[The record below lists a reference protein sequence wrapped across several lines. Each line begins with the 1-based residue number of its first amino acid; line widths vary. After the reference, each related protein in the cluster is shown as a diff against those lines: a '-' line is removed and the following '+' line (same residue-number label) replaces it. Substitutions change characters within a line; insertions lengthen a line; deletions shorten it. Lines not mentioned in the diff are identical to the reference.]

1 MKIRTI
7 IADDEP
13 HARGLLREYLSSDSD
28 IEIIAE
34 CGDGTSTIEQVRRLR
49 PDLLFLD
56 IEMPEADGLEVVEQ
70 MGSDSMPVVVFV
82 TAFDEHA
89 VKAFEL
95 HAAEYLVKPF
105 NFARFSTAL
114 QHAKALSVSR
124 DPAATLLAIRHAM
137 HSRHGAGYA
146 DRFGVRENGRIAIVK
161 TDDID
166 WIEADGNYV
175 KLHIGNR
182 VHVLRETMR
191 DVEMRLDPRHFAR
204 IHRSTIVNVLHIRE
218 LESWVTGEYI
228 VHMNDGRELT
238 MTRTYRDRVMAILGI
253 GRTD

>member
-1 MKIRTI
+1 M

-13 HARGLLREYLSSDSD
+13 HARGLLREYLSSDRD
-28 IEIIAE
+28 IEIVAE
-34 CGDGTSTIEQVRRLR
+34 CGDGPSTIEQVRRLR

-56 IEMPEADGLEVVEQ
+56 IEMPEADGLEVVERI
-70 MGSDSMPVVVFV
+70 GTDSMPVVVFV

-89 VKAFEL
+89 LKAFEL

-105 NFARFSTAL
+105 DFARFSTAL

-124 DPAATLLAIRHAM
+124 DPVATLLAIRDAM
-137 HSRHGAGYA
+137 HARNVAGYA
-146 DRFGVRENGRIAIVK
+146 DRFGVRESGRISIVK
-161 TDDID
+161 TDDIH

-175 KLHIGNR
+175 KLHIGNK

-204 IHRSTIVNVLHIRE
+204 IHRSTIVNVLHIKE
-218 LESWVTGEYI
+218 LEPWFTGEYI
-228 VHMNDGRELT
+228 VRMNDGRELT
-238 MTRTYRDRVMAILGI
+238 MTRTYRDRVMAMFGI
-253 GRTD
+253 RRTE